1 MSFIT
6 ELKRRNVFRVGVAYA
21 VAAWVLL
28 QVFDVIGEIL
38 ELPSWGGKLILTI
51 LVLGFFVALIVAW
64 VYELTPEGV
73 KRESEVDRSISIA
86 ASTGQKLNIAIIVLM
101 TLAISY
107 LIFDKFYLSPR
118 LVDLNEPDA
127 TPSEPRP
134 AEPGTITS
142 TFDNTSIAVLPFVD
156 LSQEGDQGWFANGL
170 AEEIINVLVRI
181 PDLRVAART
190 SSFRYRDSD
199 KSVLEIGRE
208 LGVANILEGSVRSS
222 ADRFRVTVQMIR
234 TEDGFHVWSDNFDR
248 EPAEVISIQED
259 LAEKIAG
266 VLQTSMDPEALNQMS
281 RVGTDSVP
289 AYREYLMGLRL
300 RQESPLTAQER
311 ERFETAYR
319 HFERA
324 RELDPH
330 FFSAH
335 IAAANF
341 WKSQLSTNVTVAG
354 ITDLRPA
361 EILDRYQERMSAAQ
375 QSAQNEGDRLLVM
388 AELAEVNLR
397 FDDALG
403 LYEQYLEKRPN
414 DDPAR
419 WTAIYTA
426 VRASQIDRGRKL
438 IDVWLKLGLD
448 DYEAAARFFSS
459 GYLVMEPSIAAN
471 HVMRALQ
478 NWPNDPS
485 LLYQAHRTLLWAG
498 MNEEASKLLARY
510 RVFSPSQ
517 APALLE
523 MRAACA
529 RGDRKTAERI
539 YSGIDTDEPNRINV
553 HWLMSEMLG
562 YEQAI
567 IDTLK
572 PLETDG
578 IPYQLA
584 SLLAYKQFDPKP
596 FPSLMAILEREGIDR
611 PPSTR
616 SPFACP
622 PAAIEKS

>member
-6 ELKRRNVFRVGVAYA
+6 ELKRRNVFRVGVAY
-21 VAAWVLL
+21 VLAAWVLL

-118 LVDLNEPDA
+118 LVDLNKPDT
-127 TPSEPRP
+127 TPSESRP

-142 TFDNTSIAVLPFVD
+142 ELDNKSIAVLPFVD
-156 LSQEGDQGWFANGL
+156 LSQEGDQRWFANGL

-319 HFERA
+319 RFERA

-361 EILDRYQERMSAAQ
+361 EILARYQERMSAAQ
-375 QSAQNEGDRLLVM
+375 QSAQYEADRLLVM

-414 DDPAR
+414 DDPTR

-448 DYEAAARFFSS
+448 DYEAATRFFSS
-459 GYLVMEPSIAAN
+459 GYLVMEPSIAAS

-510 RVFSPSQ
+510 HVVSPSQ

-529 RGDRKTAERI
+529 RGDRITAERI
-539 YSGIDTDEPNRINV
+539 YSGTDTDEPNRINV

-562 YEQAI
+562 YEQAVV
-567 IDTLK
+567 DTLK
-572 PLETDG
+572 PLETNG

-584 SLLAYKQFDPKP
+584 SLLAYKQFDPRP
-596 FPSLMAILEREGIDR
+596 FPSLMAMLEREGIDR
-611 PPSTR
+611 PPPTR

-622 PAAIEKS
+622 PAAIE

>member
-234 TEDGFHVWSDNFDR
+234 TEDGFHVWSDN
-248 EPAEVISIQED
+248 VSIQ
-259 LAEKIAG
+259 
-266 VLQTSMDPEALNQMS
+266 
-281 RVGTDSVP
+281 
-289 AYREYLMGLRL
+289 RL
-300 RQESPLTAQER
+300 TGS
-311 ERFETAYR
+311 
-319 HFERA
+319 
-324 RELDPH
+324 
-330 FFSAH
+330 
-335 IAAANF
+335 
-341 WKSQLSTNVTVAG
+341 G
-354 ITDLRPA
+354 
-361 EILDRYQERMSAAQ
+361 
-375 QSAQNEGDRLLVM
+375 
-388 AELAEVNLR
+388 
-397 FDDALG
+397 
-403 LYEQYLEKRPN
+403 
-414 DDPAR
+414 
-419 WTAIYTA
+419 
-426 VRASQIDRGRKL
+426 
-438 IDVWLKLGLD
+438 
-448 DYEAAARFFSS
+448 RFF
-459 GYLVMEPSIAAN
+459 A
-471 HVMRALQ
+471 
-478 NWPNDPS
+478 
-485 LLYQAHRTLLWAG
+485 
-498 MNEEASKLLARY
+498 
-510 RVFSPSQ
+510 
-517 APALLE
+517 
-523 MRAACA
+523 
-529 RGDRKTAERI
+529 
-539 YSGIDTDEPNRINV
+539 
-553 HWLMSEMLG
+553 
-562 YEQAI
+562 
-567 IDTLK
+567 
-572 PLETDG
+572 
-578 IPYQLA
+578 
-584 SLLAYKQFDPKP
+584 
-596 FPSLMAILEREGIDR
+596 
-611 PPSTR
+611 
-616 SPFACP
+616 
-622 PAAIEKS
+622 